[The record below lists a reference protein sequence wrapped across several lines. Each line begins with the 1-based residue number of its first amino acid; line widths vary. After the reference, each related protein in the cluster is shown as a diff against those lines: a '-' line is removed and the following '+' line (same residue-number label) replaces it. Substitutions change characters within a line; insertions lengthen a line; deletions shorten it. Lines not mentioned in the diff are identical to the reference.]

1 MIYQYLSIASSIL
14 VVIGY
19 IPELYNLSYS
29 IYLNKP
35 YSEYS
40 NKIIWLIW
48 IGASSLGFG
57 YGICVKDNYL
67 IINYGINTLLN
78 STIFLLRNYKNN
90 NLENRAINYI

>member
-29 IYLNKP
+29 IYLDKP
-35 YSEYS
+35 YNESS

-48 IGASSLGFG
+48 IGASSLGCA

-67 IINYGINTLLN
+67 ITNYGINTLLN
-78 STIFLLRNYKNN
+78 SSIFLLRNYKKK
-90 NLENRAINYI
+90 

>member
-29 IYLNKP
+29 IFFNKP
-35 YSEYS
+35 YNEYS
-40 NKIIWLIW
+40 NKIIWVIW
-48 IGASSLGFG
+48 LSASSLGLG

-78 STIFLLRNYKNN
+78 STIFILRNYKNN
-90 NLENRAINYI
+90 KLEENISIN

>member
-1 MIYQYLSIASSIL
+1 MIYQYLSITSSIL

-29 IYLNKP
+29 IFFNKP
-35 YSEYS
+35 YNEYS

-48 IGASSLGFG
+48 IGASSLGCA

-67 IINYGINTLLN
+67 IANYGVNTLLN
-78 STIFLLRNYKNN
+78 SAIFLLRNFKNN
-90 NLENRAINYI
+90 DLEENISLN